1 MTDFEQQRH
10 LRDVERRRPD
20 LAYDPDR
27 PTPRRLP
34 RRDIDDPSTRRVGSH
49 REEYLRRRAERERA
63 RAAGGGRHHRRAKEE
78 TPPNNEVR
86 AAGATGIAGAAG
98 AAGAVGAA
106 GVAGTGV
113 PKAAAAPK
121 APATPK
127 ASTPQNPVDPPTEKI
142 PSLADKVQVPPRKPL
157 KAESKTRG
165 VHPGEAAYS
174 SDTTAEAPR
183 ASARAASQRPAP
195 QRPASQRPAPQ
206 RAASATVPPSK
217 RPAGARPVAKRK
229 RRPRISVTQVIGEIL
244 LTVGVLFFLFAFYE
258 AYWTNV
264 NSGRLQAQAAE
275 KLDDKW
281 SDTSSS
287 NNPRKKLTPDLGE
300 AFARMYIPSFGS
312 DFHFAVVEGT
322 SDEDLQ
328 AGPGRY
334 VDTQLPGQ
342 PGNFA
347 VAGHRVGKGAP
358 FNDLGNLQVC
368 NAIVVETQN
377 SWDVYRVMPIDSQ
390 GEQRHQEALN
400 CFSPE
405 QADRMTSGDYANVL
419 GRSITI
425 PGDVGVIYPI
435 PGQGDIGQTDEHMEK
450 LITLTTCHPQFSNA
464 ERMIVHGMMT
474 ESIPKAADGSRPAVL
489 DED

>member
-63 RAAGGGRHHRRAKEE
+63 RAEGSGRHYRRRKE
-78 TPPNNEVR
+78 V
-86 AAGATGIAGAAG
+86 AASAGAA
-98 AAGAVGAA
+98 AGVGMGA
-106 GVAGTGV
+106 GVA
-113 PKAAAAPK
+113 PEAAAH
-121 APATPK
+121 TP
-127 ASTPQNPVDPPTEKI
+127 PVDPPTEKI
-142 PSLADKVQVPPRKPL
+142 PSLADKVQVPPHPRKPV
-157 KAESKTRG
+157 EGTPSGRG

-174 SDTTAEAPR
+174 ADTEPVTPR
-183 ASARAASQRPAP
+183 ANPRPQAKRTNAA
-195 QRPASQRPAPQ
+195 RPASKRPA
-206 RAASATVPPSK
+206 SK
-217 RPAGARPVAKRK
+217 RPAGARPTAKRPVAKRPVAKRK
-229 RRPRISVTQVIGEIL
+229 RRPRISITQVIGEIL

-281 SDTSSS
+281 SHSSS
-287 NNPRKKLTPDLGE
+287 HNPRKKLTPDLGE

-368 NAIVVETQN
+368 NAIVVETQS

-419 GRSITI
+419 GRSITV
-425 PGDVGVIYPI
+425 PGDVGVIFPI

>member
-34 RRDIDDPSTRRVGSH
+34 RRDIDDPSTRSVGSH

-63 RAAGGGRHHRRAKEE
+63 RAAGGGRHYRRAAES
-78 TPPNNEVR
+78 
-86 AAGATGIAGAAG
+86 AAGAASGIAGAAG
-98 AAGAVGAA
+98 ASA
-106 GVAGTGV
+106 
-113 PKAAAAPK
+113 K
-121 APATPK
+121 
-127 ASTPQNPVDPPTEKI
+127 PQQPVDPPTEQI
-142 PSLADKVQVPPRKPL
+142 PSLADKVQAPPPRRTQSVRGEQ
-157 KAESKTRG
+157 ARG
-165 VHPGEAAYS
+165 VHPGESAYAA
-174 SDTTAEAPR
+174 DTPEAAPR
-183 ASARAASQRPAP
+183 KTPPRSAVAARPAA
-195 QRPASQRPAPQ
+195 RPAAARTAPP
-206 RAASATVPPSK
+206 RAPK
-217 RPAGARPVAKRK
+217 KRK
-229 RRPRISVTQVIGEIL
+229 RRPRISVTQVLGEVL

-281 SDTSSS
+281 SHPNSST
-287 NNPRKKLTPDLGE
+287 NPRKKLTPDLGE

-405 QADRMTSGDYANVL
+405 QADRMTNGEYANVL

-435 PGQGDIGQTDEHMEK
+435 PGQGEIGQIDPHMEK

>member
-86 AAGATGIAGAAG
+86 AAGATGVA
-98 AAGAVGAA
+98 GAA
-106 GVAGTGV
+106 GVAGVAGAGASAAGV
-113 PKAAAAPK
+113 PQAAAS
-121 APATPK
+121 PK
-127 ASTPQNPVDPPTEKI
+127 ASTPPNPVDPPTEKI

-157 KAESKTRG
+157 KAESKARG

-174 SDTTAEAPR
+174 AESTAEAPR
-183 ASARAASQRPAP
+183 ASARVASQRSAP

-206 RAASATVPPSK
+206 RAASATVPPNK